1 MSKTTYK
8 SGIYKKQ
15 GEYQSFYPSLLNS
28 FSYNWTDSNITIL
41 LEEALVQLG
50 ELNAFS
56 QLVPDID
63 FFLQMHIAKEATSS
77 SKIEGTKT
85 EIDEVFINEEDLSS
99 ERRDDRAEVI
109 NYIRALNWSIE
120 ELKNLPLSMRLIKGA
135 HEVLLSGVRGK
146 HKLPGE
152 IRRSQNWIGG
162 ANLKSA
168 YFIPPHP
175 GDVPEL
181 LSDLEKFW
189 HNEELNIP
197 HLLKAGISHY
207 QFETIHPFLDGNGRT
222 GRLLIILY
230 LINFGL
236 LNKPALYLSAF
247 FEEHRP
253 AYYDAL
259 TYVRTQNNIDH
270 WLKFFLDGVITTA
283 KDSKNVLRGIIELRQ
298 TYEERIANGMGKIRQ
313 KLGRELLVKLFS
325 KPAVNL
331 NEIAQ
336 VLNVSFQTA
345 SNLSEDYLRIGL
357 FKEKT
362 GGERNRIF
370 ELWEYIDLFRN
381 KQHDD

>member
-1 MSKTTYK
+1 MVDREFK

-15 GEYQSFYPSLLNS
+15 GSYESFYPALLAELFLDLNNS
-28 FSYNWTDSNITIL
+28 KLTSL
-41 LEEALVQLG
+41 LEEAYIQLG

-63 FFLQMHIAKEATSS
+63 FFLEMHIAKEATSS
-77 SKIEGTKT
+77 SKIEGTRT
-85 EIDEVFINEEDLSS
+85 EIDEVFISEEDTAS

-109 NYIRALNWSIE
+109 NYIEALNWSIK
-120 ELKNLPLSMRLIKGA
+120 ELANLPLSMRLIKGV
-135 HEVLLSGVRGK
+135 HEILLSSVRGK

-152 IRRSQNWIGG
+152 VRKSQNWIGG
-162 ANLKSA
+162 ADLKTA

-175 GDVPEL
+175 ADVPEL

-189 HNEELNIP
+189 HNEDQKIP

-236 LNKPALYLSAF
+236 LSKPSLYISNF
-247 FEEHRP
+247 FEQHRP

-259 TYVRTQNNIDH
+259 TYVRTQNNLNH
-270 WLKFFLDGVITTA
+270 WLLFFLEGVVVTA
-283 KDSKNVLRGIIELRQ
+283 KDSKNTLKQIIELRV
-298 TYEERIANGMGKIRQ
+298 TYEDRIATGIGKIRQ
-313 KLGRELLVKLFS
+313 KSARELLIKLFS
-325 KPAVNL
+325 KPALNL

-336 VLNVSFQTA
+336 MLNVSFQTA
-345 SNLSEDYLRIGL
+345 SNLAEDFLKIGL
-357 FKEKT
+357 FREKT
-362 GGERNRIF
+362 GGKRNRIF
-370 ELWEYIDLFRN
+370 ELWEYVDLFRN
-381 KQHDD
+381 KKS